1 MLSHCFSLIVT
12 SMSFIRCFQMIWL
25 ETPTN
30 PNLKIADIA
39 EISKIVK
46 QYNKDIL
53 VVVDNTFLTSYL
65 QRPLDHGA
73 DIVMYSITKY
83 MNGHSDVIMGAAVL
97 NDSDIEKKLRFL
109 QNGKTVLLYLL
120 SSYVYGEEHG
130 VVAKNSHKWDSVRS
144 PLTPLWRSGHLRSA
158 LRGRRVIALHIP

>member
-1 MLSHCFSLIVT
+1 
-12 SMSFIRCFQMIWL
+12 MIWI

-109 QNGKTVLLYLL
+109 QNGKTVLLYIGPV
-120 SSYVYGEEHG
+120 STKVE
-130 VVAKNSHKWDSVRS
+130 W
-144 PLTPLWRSGHLRSA
+144 SGA
-158 LRGRRVIALHIP
+158 VFE